1 MSSMPASLDDPR
13 LLRLAA
19 EDNIRVA
26 LEPLTPGQQVL
37 IDGQWVQVQDRIPQ
51 GHKIAV
57 RPIALGEKVMK
68 YGLPIGSATQP
79 IQPGQHVHTHN
90 LRSDYLP
97 S

>member
-1 MSSMPASLDDPR
+1 MSSPAENDPR
-13 LLRLAA
+13 LHRLAA

-26 LEPLTPGQQVL
+26 LQELQPGERVL
-37 IDGQWVQVQDRIPQ
+37 VDGQWILVQDRIPL

-57 RPIALGEKVMK
+57 RPIAAGEKVLK
-68 YGLPIGSATQP
+68 YGCPIGSAAQP

>member
-1 MSSMPASLDDPR
+1 MNNTSLTNDPR
-13 LLRLAA
+13 LLRLSP

-26 LEPLTPGQQVL
+26 LQELTPGQRVWV
-37 IDGQWVQVQDRIPQ
+37 DGQWVQVLDRIPT
-51 GHKIAV
+51 GHKLAIQAIA
-57 RPIALGEKVMK
+57 PGEKVIK
-68 YGLPIGSATQP
+68 YGCPIGSATQP